1 MGGHVEGAEV
11 MKSVFNKGGQQF
23 QLKNN
28 CLQLS
33 LLARDFRNEINN
45 KRNLNVKLLAPALAI
60 FLALLSISSFAEDQR
75 PSFGGVETLPVISKK
90 VTLAGCAQCS

>member
-1 MGGHVEGAEV
+1 MLRGAEV

-60 FLALLSISSFAEDQR
+60 F
-75 PSFGGVETLPVISKK
+75 
-90 VTLAGCAQCS
+90 